1 MLRNKGRNREPSPVS
16 EKVFMLERIE
26 YIEKENSVMIFRCYG
41 SGSRL
46 ELPGRLRGK
55 PVTEL
60 ADHCFAME
68 PSQRINRLHLQSV
81 SRSEWEQE
89 AGNGVSAESVK
100 GGGQAVQDR
109 EVSST
114 ATQIIKGGREET
126 PDNEDNEAP
135 SPAAQITKEEDN
147 VFAGERQIVSENGKT
162 NADPVTA
169 DQAMCADTLEEIWLP
184 EGLISTGSY
193 LFYGCVSL
201 NVLHLP
207 STLRSLGGGAFV
219 SCNHLKEIWFTAAVE
234 GRTPSCMKDVIC
246 DLAYELEAVVADP
259 RGQVC
264 SRLVFPGYYEE
275 SIENTPARIIE
286 IHYHG
291 TGYKYRQCFQNGQID
306 MDRYDKLFY
315 LASVQE
321 FLPTVIKLAADR
333 LLYEPQPGEKER
345 QDYMQF
351 LLEHGR
357 DTADWILRNDQEE
370 LLELICADETC
381 TRAILDDFLDLAG
394 KMKKSWAVSV
404 LMDCRRRRFP
414 SQRKKYEF

>member
-1 MLRNKGRNREPSPVS
+1 
-16 EKVFMLERIE
+16 MLERIE

-89 AGNGVSAESVK
+89 AGNGVSAEPVK
-100 GGGQAVQDR
+100 GAGQAVQDR
-109 EVSST
+109 EASST
-114 ATQIIKGGREET
+114 ATQSMKGGREET
-126 PDNEDNEAP
+126 
-135 SPAAQITKEEDN
+135 
-147 VFAGERQIVSENGKT
+147 
-162 NADPVTA
+162 

-184 EGLISTGSY
+184 EGVISTGSY

-219 SCNHLKEIWFTAAVE
+219 SCNHLKEIWFTAAGE

-246 DLAYELEAVVADP
+246 DLAYELEAVVAEP
-259 RGQVC
+259 SGKVC

-306 MDRYDKLFY
+306 IERYDKLFY

-321 FLPTVIKLAADR
+321 FTPTVLKLAADR

-351 LLEHGR
+351 LLGHGR

-370 LLELICADETC
+370 LLELICADDMC
-381 TRAILDDFLDLAG
+381 TRDILDEFLDLAG